1 MYNIG
6 IIGLGDNGT
15 MHLRGFDRLEETRV
29 AAICDRKTKARERA
43 LALLDDPDVVSTS
56 SWKKV
61 CRMKEIDAI
70 CVSVP
75 TYLHADVTVLALEN
89 GKDVFLEKPICPTM
103 EETDTLI
110 LKAFRTDR
118 IVQVGLVY
126 RYCNLYRTLGR
137 MVERGD
143 FGDVMMAFGKEYRD
157 NFPVQWFFE
166 TEKSGGAL
174 LDKDCHH
181 FDLFSWFIRRK
192 PVKVY
197 AMGGQHVV
205 RGKSVKI
212 NCHYAPDRN
221 LMIKRPDIIDH
232 AFVIVQYDN
241 GALANLGL
249 CMYQKEPLHGLEIGI
264 NGSNGAH
271 AVARRD
277 VVLNAGGGPLGD
289 IAEVPV
295 DYEKDNCGIG
305 HIGADRQHV
314 EFVEC
319 MKTRAMPYAN
329 LLLARES
336 MVISLAAERS
346 VREGREVLIEE
357 FDNPKINK
365 LIEKHCMEVYRDTPA
380 PLPPP
385 RPKKEK
391 KKSREKKII
400 DTFVDLVRLLMGKR
414 PRSEALPFG
423 PEAFEQAA
431 ASIADEKRFG
441 KLAKGLEA
449 NISFH
454 HSGEPPVFVSIKDGK
469 LAVADKAF
477 DADETKIVFTES
489 GWQGL
494 QTGDSI
500 QKLLVTGQVRAEGK
514 IDHLKPYTEALIEL
528 TKALGKV

>member
-29 AAICDRKTKARERA
+29 AAICDRRTKARDRA
-43 LALLDDPDVVSTS
+43 LALLGDQDVVSTP

-61 CRMKEIDAI
+61 CRMDEIDAV
-70 CVSVP
+70 CVCIP
-75 TYLHADVTVLALEN
+75 THEHAAVTELALEN
-89 GKDVFLEKPICPTM
+89 GKDVFLEKPICPTI
-103 EETDTLI
+103 EETDDLI
-110 LKAFRTDR
+110 LKAFGTDR

-126 RYCNLYRTLGR
+126 RYCNLYRTMGQ
-137 MVERGD
+137 MAERGD

-166 TEKSGGAL
+166 TKKSGGAL

-181 FDLFSWFIRRK
+181 FDLFSWFIRRR

-205 RGKSVKI
+205 KGKSVRI
-212 NCHYAPDRN
+212 NCGYAPDKN
-221 LMIKRPDIIDH
+221 LMIKNPDIVDH
-232 AFVIVQYDN
+232 AYVTVQYDN

-249 CMYQKEPLHGLEIGI
+249 CMYQRAPLHGLEIGV
-264 NGSNGAH
+264 NGSNGTH

-277 VVLNAGGGPLGD
+277 VILEAGGGPLGD
-289 IAEVPV
+289 ISEVPV
-295 DYEKDNCGIG
+295 DYETDNHGIG

-319 MKTRAMPYAN
+319 MKTRALPYAN

-346 VREGREVLIEE
+346 IKEGREVLIEE
-357 FDNPKINK
+357 FDNPEIDK
-365 LIEKHCMEVYRDTPA
+365 LIKKYRDEIYRETPA

-385 RPKKEK
+385 EIKKEK
-391 KKSREKKII
+391 EKSREKKIL
-400 DTFVDLVRLLMGKR
+400 DTFIDLIRLLLGKR

-423 PEAFEQAA
+423 PAAFEQAA
-431 ASIADEKRFG
+431 AVIDGEKKFRQ
-441 KLAKGLEA
+441 LSKGLEA

-454 HSGEPPVFVSIKDGK
+454 HPGEPPVYVTIQDGRIGVVSEGWG
-469 LAVADKAF
+469 
-477 DADETKIVFTES
+477 ADETKVVFTES
-489 GWQGL
+489 GWRGL

-514 IDHLKPYTEALIEL
+514 IDHLKPYTEAFVEL
-528 TKALGKV
+528 TKVLGRI